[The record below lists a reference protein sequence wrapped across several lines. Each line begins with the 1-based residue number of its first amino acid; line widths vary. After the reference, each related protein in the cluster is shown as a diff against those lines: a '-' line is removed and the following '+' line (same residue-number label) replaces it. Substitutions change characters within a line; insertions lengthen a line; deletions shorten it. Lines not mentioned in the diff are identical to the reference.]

1 MKRKYAKVDA
11 NQKSVVDALRAAG
24 CSVRSTAA
32 LGNGFPDLLVAR
44 NNCMWLLEVKD
55 GEKCPSA
62 RKLTPD
68 ELKFREMWKAPVFV
82 VQNIGEALIVISK
95 L

>member
-11 NQKSVVDALRAAG
+11 NQAEVVKALRAAG
-24 CSVRSTAA
+24 CSVISTAA

-44 NNCMWLLEVKD
+44 NGQMKLIECKN
-55 GEKCPSA
+55 GELCPSA
-62 RKLTPD
+62 RKLTPH
-68 ELKFREMWKAPVFV
+68 EEKFRTTWKAPVYTV
-82 VQNIGEALIVISK
+82 NNADEAIVVISK